1 MEGEQKMLAHTDL
14 NQFVGDL
21 ERWRHQL
28 CPSLLYTPGIKY
40 LCENGGDGDNT
51 AWWLLD
57 AIASYQSNLCINS
70 NGDLRSLQFW
80 KLKVEGS
87 KAVLTCEDGNNNIFI
102 TQRIEYTDFC
112 LDEIS
117 VWVGC
122 NGDGTRTAYL
132 PSEH

>member
-1 MEGEQKMLAHTDL
+1 MLTESDL
-14 NQFVGDL
+14 NQFHGDL

-40 LCENGGDGDNT
+40 LCEHGGEGEGNG

-57 AIASYQSNLCINS
+57 AIASYQSNLCINQ
-70 NGDLRSLQFW
+70 NEDLRSLQFW
-80 KLKVEGS
+80 ALKVEGS
-87 KAVLTCEDGNNNIFI
+87 KAVLTCEDGNGNIFI
-102 TQRIEYTDFC
+102 TQRIPYTDFC
-112 LDEIS
+112 LPEVK
-117 VWVGC
+117 VWVAD

>member
-1 MEGEQKMLAHTDL
+1 MLKQADL
-14 NQFVGDL
+14 NQFHGDL

-40 LCENGGDGDNT
+40 LCEHGGEGEGNG

-57 AIASYQSNLCINS
+57 AIASYQNSWCIN
-70 NGDLRSLQFW
+70 NNEDLRSLQFW
-80 KLKVEGS
+80 KLTVNDGKGI
-87 KAVLTCEDGNNNIFI
+87 LTCGDGNNNIFI

-112 LDEIS
+112 LPEDIQI
-117 VWVGC
+117 WVGD
-122 NGDGTRTAYL
+122 NGNGTRTAYL